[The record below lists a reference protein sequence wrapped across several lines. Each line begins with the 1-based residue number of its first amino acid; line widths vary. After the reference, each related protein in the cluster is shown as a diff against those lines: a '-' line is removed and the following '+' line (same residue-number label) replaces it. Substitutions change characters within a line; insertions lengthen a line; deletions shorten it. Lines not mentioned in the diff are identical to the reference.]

1 MRILLNELNA
11 FERKQAQ
18 ERSHQDSEL
27 SKLQKQLEFYKTQ
40 IVLSIQPLLT
50 AQKDQLEQ
58 DNISLAQLLKTKQRG
73 KYSEEISQKEAEL
86 QETRK
91 ALQEAEASN
100 REKVDEFERLLS
112 SFSPIKPI
120 VDFK

>member
-1 MRILLNELNA
+1 MKILLNELNA

-18 ERSHQDSEL
+18 ESLHQDNEL
-27 SKLQKQLEFYKTQ
+27 SKLEKQLELYKTQ
-40 IVLSIQPLLT
+40 IVLSIQPLLK

-58 DNISLAQLLKTKQRG
+58 DNTSLAQLLKAKQRG
-73 KYSEEISQKEAEL
+73 KYSEAISQKEAEL

-91 ALQEAEASN
+91 ALQEAEVSN
-100 REKVDEFERLLS
+100 RQKVDEFERLLQ

>member
-73 KYSEEISQKEAEL
+73 KYSEAISQKEAEL